1 MTRYIDVL
9 PMRNC
14 DLISIAVLNS
24 QRVITSL
31 ICQAQ
36 DPPCVQ
42 HSSPLTAPQ
51 RPQPIARPHAHPHV
65 RLHALPIA
73 HQYLRLTRVGGPKA
87 IWDMHTNHTK
97 PIAKVVT
104 IAIFWTSCSW
114 LAFFHPRCAQSCVQ
128 PPVLQR
134 QRLSFQSNDAPSD
147 ASQCGIHLLV
157 SKSQKSIGT
166 QSVSEGSE
174 MHLIPTSPNIQRFPV
189 ISQVFLVLPDL
200 SNFNPSPQNLSNRLR
215 QNPGTLHQ
223 SWK

>member
-1 MTRYIDVL
+1 
-9 PMRNC
+9 MRNC

-104 IAIFWTSCSW
+104 IAIFWTPCSW

-157 SKSQKSIGT
+157 SKKPEVNWH
-166 QSVSEGSE
+166 SV
-174 MHLIPTSPNIQRFPV
+174 RFR
-189 ISQVFLVLPDL
+189 
-200 SNFNPSPQNLSNRLR
+200 RL
-215 QNPGTLHQ
+215 
-223 SWK
+223 